1 MVKGFY
7 FTGSSAK
14 AVTVSLLGFLSACS
28 QVFPAGHSTTA
39 GAPSP
44 SSRIFIAG
52 DSTAADYADERAPQ
66 IGWGQ
71 TLRYFAVDPDLIK
84 NRAVNGR
91 STLSFVTE
99 GRWQALLSELHP
111 GDTVLISF
119 GHNDS
124 KVQDPSR
131 FADAETDYR
140 ANLERF
146 AREVRAKQAV
156 PIILS
161 SAERR
166 LWEASSM
173 VETHGLY
180 PANAEQAA
188 AATGTIYID
197 LTTLSRTYFEGIGR
211 EETKRDF
218 LWLPRNPGHVRFP
231 EGVEDNTHFTELGGC
246 GLARII
252 AVELSKDAGLSDRFQ
267 SARLVPVDT
276 DKNGRP
282 DTVEACAE
290 AVREQRK

>member
-1 MVKGFY
+1 MAKGARFM
-7 FTGSSAK
+7 TSSAK
-14 AVTVSLLGFLSACS
+14 VATVSLLGILSACS
-28 QVFPAGHSTTA
+28 HGFPADHSPTE
-39 GAPSP
+39 GVSSP
-44 SSRIFIAG
+44 TSRIFIAG
-52 DSTAADYADERAPQ
+52 DSTAADYGDERAPQ

-71 TLRYFAVDPDLIK
+71 TLRYFAVDPDLIQ

-99 GRWQALLSELHP
+99 GRWQSLVRELQP

-124 KVQDPSR
+124 KAYDESR

-140 ANLERF
+140 TNLERF
-146 AREVRAKQAV
+146 ARDVQAKQAV
-156 PIILS
+156 PVILS

-173 VETHGLY
+173 VGTHGLY
-180 PANAEQAA
+180 PANAERAA
-188 AATGTIYID
+188 AATGAIYID
-197 LTTLSRTYFEGIGR
+197 LTELSRTYFEGIGR

-218 LWLPRNPGHVRFP
+218 LWLLPNPGHVRFP

-252 AVELSKDAGLSDRFQ
+252 AVELAQEAGLSDSFRK
-267 SARLVPVDT
+267 ARLAPVDT
-276 DKNGRP
+276 DADGRP
-282 DTVEACAE
+282 DTVEVCAE

>member
-71 TLRYFAVDPDLIK
+71 TLRYFAVDPDLIE

-99 GRWQALLSELHP
+99 GRWQTLLSELQP

-131 FADAETDYR
+131 FADAQSDYR
-140 ANLERF
+140 ANLKRF

-156 PIILS
+156 PVILS

-180 PANAEQAA
+180 PRQMQ
-188 AATGTIYID
+188 
-197 LTTLSRTYFEGIGR
+197 S
-211 EETKRDF
+211 K
-218 LWLPRNPGHVRFP
+218 PRPPPALFIS
-231 EGVEDNTHFTELGGC
+231 T
-246 GLARII
+246 
-252 AVELSKDAGLSDRFQ
+252 
-267 SARLVPVDT
+267 
-276 DKNGRP
+276 
-282 DTVEACAE
+282 
-290 AVREQRK
+290 